1 MVALQVNLE
10 KQEYLQ
16 EATKLSDISLYS
28 LMKKKKKFV
37 SSPVGGHRI
46 TRFHS
51 GLIISVRPALCNLHQ
66 LVIVVPFFLQFV
78 TQR

>member
-28 LMKKKKKFV
+28 LMKKKKKVCVF
-37 SSPVGGHRI
+37 
-46 TRFHS
+46 TS
-51 GLIISVRPALCNLHQ
+51 GRASNNTIP
-66 LVIVVPFFLQFV
+66 
-78 TQR
+78 